1 MTPEQMAAAG
11 ITRRQIELWIAR
23 GWVRP
28 VVHGK
33 GNEREWP
40 AVETRIALLMGRLVH
55 LATFPPATA
64 ADIARERIEHGG
76 PVTLAPG
83 LILHIDLGERRPTPP
98 SP

>member
-11 ITRRQIELWIAR
+11 ITRRQLELWITR

-33 GNEREWP
+33 GVEREWP
-40 AVETRIALLMGRLVH
+40 ATETHIALLMGRLVG
-55 LATFPPATA
+55 LATFRPATA
-64 ADIARERIEHGG
+64 ADIARFHVTLGG

-83 LILHIDLGERRPTPP
+83 LVLHIDEEGR
-98 SP
+98 S